1 LNRLLPSQYYYQMD
15 MDPIQDQSWPT
26 IDLAVAGIGIRVY
39 CNDPATAEQLRWRYA
54 DFPASS
60 QPKFGSWVNLE
71 GNLRSNALLDTGV
84 VFRDHVLHFTARGYT
99 GRIDVKDN
107 RGQLNLSSKQP
118 VEDIDYFIRVVC
130 ALLAFENR
138 GVMFHAAGVIR
149 EGRAFL
155 FFGHSG
161 AGKTTVARL
170 SAGGLI
176 LNDDLVV
183 LLPRGGSAE
192 PKNSWIAHATPFWNP
207 TQVKPSSE
215 SAAVAGLFRL
225 VQDREVFL
233 EPMGKGQA
241 LAEFL
246 SNIPVIPDD
255 PQRNITLIDRSLR
268 LLDDVPAFRLHFLP
282 DDSFWKIILD
292 WIG

>member
-1 LNRLLPSQYYYQMD
+1 MD
-15 MDPIQDQSWPT
+15 VNPNQDQSWST
-26 IDLAVAGIGIRVY
+26 IDLAVAGIGIRIY
-39 CNDPATAEQLRWRYA
+39 CNAPGIADRLRSRYA

-60 QPKFGSWVNLE
+60 RPKFESWVILE
-71 GNLRSNALLDTGV
+71 GTLRSNALLDTGV
-84 VFRDHVLHFTARGYT
+84 IFRDHVLHFTAKGYT
-99 GRIDVKDN
+99 GRIDVKEN
-107 RGQLNLSSKQP
+107 RGWLTLSSRQP

-130 ALLAFENR
+130 ALLAFENA
-138 GVMFHAAGVIR
+138 GVMFHAAGVMR

-192 PKNSWIAHATPFWNP
+192 PKNSWLAHATPFWNP
-207 TQVKPSSE
+207 TQVKPTSE
-215 SAAVAGLFRL
+215 SAPVAGLFRL
-225 VQDREVFL
+225 VQDRQVFL
-233 EPMGKGQA
+233 EPMGKAQA

-255 PQRNITLIDRSLR
+255 PQRNVTLIDRSLR
-268 LLDDVPAFRLHFLP
+268 LLDDIPAFRLHFLP
-282 DDSFWKIILD
+282 DDSFWQVILD
-292 WIG
+292 WINS